1 MINKGMRP
9 RVVLKDTS
17 PLPLSPPKL
26 SRLVFTDT
34 LRMEPG
40 SNPVLDPFPKASLR
54 TLRFSPAYLTGGEKS
69 GSGKRKVHW
78 SRAGSA
84 EPTHPRAKGDALQL
98 WGRAVYALFLEVS
111 VTISHLALEESGHGR
126 FREASQQHSWRWR
139 QKLLCDNCPPRTQCR
154 VN

>member
-54 TLRFSPAYLTGGEKS
+54 TLRFSPAYLTGGKRAALGRGKFTGVVQEAQSPLTPEQREMPCSS
-69 GSGKRKVHW
+69 G
-78 SRAGSA
+78 
-84 EPTHPRAKGDALQL
+84 E
-98 WGRAVYALFLEVS
+98 GRS
-111 VTISHLALEESGHGR
+111 MRCS
-126 FREASQQHSWRWR
+126 
-139 QKLLCDNCPPRTQCR
+139 
-154 VN
+154 